1 MTIKKYDKIIDN
13 LITLRGEDGC
23 EEACKKLKKNY
34 NVEKMLDIP
43 IRYANKILDKLE
55 GEITLK
61 NAEEIFEIDEEYKVK
76 CSNCGKDSYRKGMF
90 YICNHCHKVFDSI
103 NQ

>member
-1 MTIKKYDKIIDN
+1 MTIKKYDKIIAN

-23 EEACKKLKKNY
+23 EEACNKLKENY
-34 NVEKMLDIP
+34 NVKKVLDIHT
-43 IRYANKILDKLE
+43 RYANKILDKLE

-61 NAEEIFEIDEEYKVK
+61 NAEEIFETDEKYKVK
-76 CSNCGKDSYRKGMF
+76 CPNCGKDSYRKGMF
-90 YICNHCHKVFDSI
+90 YICDHCRKVFDNI